1 MTQSTSGVEPGAN
14 GLHRNAVGL
23 LAAIMLSATIM
34 GPAVSTYFNTQFTA
48 QQAGAALPFVYIVS
62 LIAAMIVANGVAEM
76 ARKLPAAGAFYTYVV
91 RGVGPK
97 AGFLTGTLMFLG
109 YSLLEP
115 AELALI
121 GSWIH
126 DVFARFGYDVNWI
139 LIALIFWIACFWLS
153 IRGIRISMETA
164 LLAFGIEVVIIL
176 VLCLFVLGKGGAEG
190 INLKPFDPGQ
200 SPNGISGIALGMVFG
215 ILSFVGFEGAATL
228 GEEVKDPR
236 VNVPRA
242 IFGATLLVGAIYLF
256 ATWAETLGFGVST
269 IATLQ
274 NDSAPFDTLAK
285 TYAPDWFRIFVDIA
299 GASSMFGVMIS
310 AHNGITRIIYAMGRE
325 RLLPASLG
333 RISRFGTPQNAI
345 LVQSFGSILLA
356 VAVGLVAGPF
366 NTYGYLGAILT
377 LGIIPV
383 YMLVNVAVIRFFRK
397 YHPDEFSVIK
407 HLVLPIVGI
416 LLMAIPLYGSLWPI
430 PAFPFNVFPYLVI
443 AYTVISLAA
452 AVWLERNRPSELRE
466 AGKILASEF
475 DATDGAA
482 SSVAGA

>member
-1 MTQSTSGVEPGAN
+1 MSAQVTQPDATPGLRR
-14 GLHRNAVGL
+14 GAVGL

-48 QQAGAALPFVYIVS
+48 INAGAALPFVYLIA
-62 LIAAMIVANGVAEM
+62 LIAALIVANGVAEM

-91 RGVGPK
+91 HGIGPK
-97 AGFLTGTLMFLG
+97 AGFITGTLMFLG

-121 GSWIH
+121 GYWISN
-126 DVFARFGYDVNWI
+126 VLARYGYDVSW
-139 LIALIFWIACFWLS
+139 LIIAAIFWVTTFVLS

-164 LLAFGIEVVIIL
+164 LIAFGIEVGVIL

-200 SPNGISGIALGMVFG
+200 SPTGISGIALGLVFG

-228 GEEVKDPR
+228 GEEVDNPR

-242 IFGATLLVGAIYLF
+242 IFGATLLVGVIYLF

-274 NDSAPFDTLAK
+274 NDAAPFDTLAK
-285 TYAPDWFRIFVDIA
+285 TYGPDWLRILVDVA

-310 AHNGITRIIYAMGRE
+310 AHNGVTRIIYAMGRE
-325 RLLPASLG
+325 KLLPAALG
-333 RISRFGTPQNAI
+333 TINAHYSTPQMAI
-345 LVQSFGSILLA
+345 IVQSVGSAI
-356 VAVGLVAGPF
+356 VAVVLGLIAGPF
-366 NTYGYLGAILT
+366 NTYGYLGTLLT

-383 YMLVNVAVIRFFRK
+383 YMLVNLSVIRYFRS
-397 YHPDEFSVIK
+397 EFPGEFNVIK
-407 HLVLPIVGI
+407 HLILPVAGI
-416 LLMAIPLYGSLWPI
+416 LLMAIPVYGLIWPI
-430 PAFPFNVFPYLVI
+430 PAYPYNLFPYLVI
-443 AYTVISLAA
+443 GYIVISFGIAL
-452 AVWLERNRPSELRE
+452 WLERNRPTELRE
-466 AGKILASEF
+466 AGKIL
-475 DATDGAA
+475 GAEYDIA
-482 SSVAGA
+482 DSARA

>member
-1 MTQSTSGVEPGAN
+1 MDQQGTAAAQAPAA
-14 GLHRNAVGL
+14 GLRRNAVGL

-48 QQAGAALPFVYIVS
+48 VQAGAALPFVYLVS
-62 LIAAMIVANGVAEM
+62 LIAALIVANGVAEM

-91 RGVGPK
+91 RGIGPK

-126 DVFARFGYDVNWI
+126 DVLARFGFDVSW
-139 LIALIFWIACFWLS
+139 LIIAAIFWIVTFWLS
-153 IRGIRISMETA
+153 VRGIRISMETA
-164 LLAFGIEVVIIL
+164 LIAFGIEVAIIL
-176 VLCLFVLGKGGAEG
+176 VLCLFVLAKGGAEG
-190 INLKPFDPGQ
+190 INLQPFDPGQ

-228 GEEVKDPR
+228 GEEVDNPR

-242 IFGATLLVGAIYLF
+242 IFGATLLVGLIYLF
-256 ATWAETLGFGVST
+256 ATWVETLGFGVST

-274 NDSAPFDTLAK
+274 GDSAPFDTLAK
-285 TYAPDWFRIFVDIA
+285 NYAPDWMRIFVDIA

-333 RISRFGTPQNAI
+333 RINHYATPQNAI
-345 LVQSFGSILLA
+345 IVQSVGSLIVA
-356 VAVGLVAGPF
+356 VAIGLVAGPF

-383 YMLVNVAVIRFFRK
+383 YMLVNVAVIRYFRK
-397 YHPDEFSVIK
+397 YHPDEFNVLRHAI
-407 HLVLPIVGI
+407 LPIIGI
-416 LLMAIPLYGSLWPI
+416 LLMGIPLYGSLWPV
-430 PAFPFNVFPYLVI
+430 PAFPFNVFPYLVVI
-443 AYTVISLAA
+443 YVVISLIA
-452 AVWLERNRPSELRE
+452 AVWLERNRPHALKE
-466 AGKILASEF
+466 AGKILASEYEVP
-475 DATDGAA
+475 DEPALAPA
-482 SSVAGA
+482 

>member
-1 MTQSTSGVEPGAN
+1 MAQSTTGAETGAP

-48 QQAGAALPFVYIVS
+48 VQAGAALPFVYLVS
-62 LIAAMIVANGVAEM
+62 LIAALIVANGVAEM

-91 RGVGPK
+91 RGIGPK

-115 AELALI
+115 AEFALI

-126 DVFARFGYDVNWI
+126 DVFIRFGYDVNWI
-139 LIALIFWIACFWLS
+139 LIALVFWVACFLLS

-164 LLAFGIEVVIIL
+164 LLAFGIEVAIIL
-176 VLCLFVLGKGGAEG
+176 ILCFFVLGKGGAEG
-190 INLKPFDPGQ
+190 INLQPFDPGQ

-228 GEEVKDPR
+228 GEEIDNPR

-242 IFGATLLVGAIYLF
+242 IFGATIIVGLIYLF
-256 ATWAETLGFGVST
+256 ATWVETLGFGVST

-310 AHNGITRIIYAMGRE
+310 AHNGITRIIFAMGRE
-325 RLLPASLG
+325 RLLPKA
-333 RISRFGTPQNAI
+333 FGIVNKYSTPQNAI
-345 LVQSFGSILLA
+345 IVQSIGSMILA
-356 VAVGLVAGPF
+356 IAIGVVAGPF

-383 YMLVNVAVIRFFRK
+383 YMLVNVAVIRFFLK
-397 YHPDEFSVIK
+397 YHRDEFNVFK
-407 HLVLPIVGI
+407 HLVLPIIGI
-416 LLMAIPLYGSLWPI
+416 ALMAIPLYGSLWPI
-430 PAFPFNVFPYLVI
+430 PAFPFNVFPYLVVIYI
-443 AYTVISLAA
+443 AISLVAA
-452 AVWLERNRPSELRE
+452 FWLERNRPDELRE
-466 AGKILASEF
+466 AGKILASEYEVA
-475 DATDGAA
+475 DAP
-482 SSVAGA
+482 AGA